1 MEICK
6 GCNNPKG
13 NCECGELKER
23 LEHLF
28 EECIEVSERL
38 QLNFNISVQNDR
50 AALITWFR
58 GIDGKIDTNKYFNME
73 EK

>member
-1 MEICK
+1 MLEMCK

-13 NCECGELKER
+13 SCECDELKEH

-38 QLNFNISVQNDR
+38 QLNFNISVQKDR
-50 AALITWFR
+50 ATLITWFR
-58 GIDGKIDTNKYFNME
+58 NVNGNIESNEYFNME
-73 EK
+73 E